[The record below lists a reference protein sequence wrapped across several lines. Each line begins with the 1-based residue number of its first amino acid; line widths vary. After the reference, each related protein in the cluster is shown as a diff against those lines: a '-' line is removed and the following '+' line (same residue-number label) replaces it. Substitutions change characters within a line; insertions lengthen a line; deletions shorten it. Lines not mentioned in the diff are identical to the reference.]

1 MKKIYVYAIS
11 SALMAGT
18 VLSGCTYSGYE
29 SYIGTMAGAEIGG
42 IIGESIGWMNTSR
55 HSGPGNAM
63 LGGIIGTAAG
73 AIIGNAIGNEAAE
86 SRRSQER
93 EYRKRRQHQRENRQ
107 NNRNNSDTYEFGSY
121 QTEGG
126 RDYTKAPGSLIIS
139 NLKYEDENGD
149 GLINKY
155 ETINVI
161 YEVTNPTSRDVEV
174 KLITGNNNNNFEF
187 SPESTATIGAGKTI
201 RYKAKV
207 FCKSL
212 PRETYSEIPVYVTS
226 SQAGNAQESIRI
238 KTGK

>member
-1 MKKIYVYAIS
+1 MWLKNI
-11 SALMAGT
+11 T
-18 VLSGCTYSGYE
+18 DQ
-29 SYIGTMAGAEIGG
+29 
-42 IIGESIGWMNTSR
+42 
-55 HSGPGNAM
+55 NAR
-63 LGGIIGTAAG
+63 IC
-73 AIIGNAIGNEAAE
+73 
-86 SRRSQER
+86 
-93 EYRKRRQHQRENRQ
+93 RQ

-126 RDYTKAPGSLIIS
+126 RDYTKAPGGLIIS